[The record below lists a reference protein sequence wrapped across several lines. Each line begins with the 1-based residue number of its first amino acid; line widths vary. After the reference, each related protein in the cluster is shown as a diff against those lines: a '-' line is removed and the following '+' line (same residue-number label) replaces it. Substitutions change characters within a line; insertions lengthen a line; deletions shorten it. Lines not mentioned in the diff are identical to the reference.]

1 MGKLKLVA
9 NPTFKAKVGIPV
21 AGGKSVDVEF
31 VFKHRT
37 KSQLDE
43 FIKTRAEKSDAD
55 SFLEMVEGW
64 DLEDAFNKENVEQL
78 LENYIGAAVSTYRAY
93 IDELVAN
100 RAKN

>member
-1 MGKLKLVA
+1 MAKLSLTA
-9 NPTFKAKVGIPV
+9 NPSFKAKAGIPV

-31 VFKHRT
+31 VFRHRT

-55 SFLEMVEGW
+55 SLMDMATGW
-64 DLEDAFNKENVEQL
+64 DLEDEFNQESVALL
-78 LENYIGAAVSTYRAY
+78 LENYIGAAVSVYRAY

-100 RAKN
+100 RSKN